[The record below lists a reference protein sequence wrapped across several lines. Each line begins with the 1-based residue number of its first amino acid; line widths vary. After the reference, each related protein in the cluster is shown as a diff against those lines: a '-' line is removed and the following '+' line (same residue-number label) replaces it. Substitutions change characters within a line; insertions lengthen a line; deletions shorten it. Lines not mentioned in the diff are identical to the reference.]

1 MYVWS
6 LGVLLLK
13 YVKNCKINLCC
24 HNQRKN
30 TKKESKQIPL
40 PYTPPFLQSTCPGV
54 TFAVFSLLCGG
65 QLRLGMSPLIL
76 MDLRVFS
83 IIL

>member
-30 TKKESKQIPL
+30 TKKGKQTNTLALYSSIPAEHLPWSNLRCLLTSVWWSAQAWDEPTYLNGPES
-40 PYTPPFLQSTCPGV
+40 F
-54 TFAVFSLLCGG
+54 
-65 QLRLGMSPLIL
+65 
-76 MDLRVFS
+76 
-83 IIL
+83 